1 MIPKRVFF
9 EKHLHLYVTLKFLDF
24 KKFTQSF
31 ADCIPMQAK
40 SAKGCVEFVK
50 SKWIYQV
57 MFGIPT
63 SNIDTLDIYKCSTE
77 LD

>member
-9 EKHLHLYVTLKFLDF
+9 EKHLHLYVALKFPDF
-24 KKFTQSF
+24 KKFIQPF
-31 ADCIPMQAK
+31 ADYIPKQAK

-57 MFGIPT
+57 MLGIPT
-63 SNIDTLDIYKCSTE
+63 SNIPYFLI
-77 LD
+77 